1 MVEKSVKDV
10 SDESR
15 LLKKLY
21 FWSFIAFG
29 FVSPFSG
36 IFLKKVLV
44 DNNGETD
51 VMKIGII
58 LSAAPVMGLLA
69 NLIAG
74 IISDK
79 TQKGRHIISWLSL
92 WTCGA
97 ALFVAFAG
105 TQLVMSLS
113 LSYRFIFLFVAIL
126 SYRFSMMPI
135 NALVDSE
142 LMQYLSDHSDR
153 SQYGTYRF
161 WGTIGWAV
169 ATPIMGLALTIALS
183 DLGTYQI
190 GVWNAIDSTSEAGSY
205 ATIFFLGALAYGYFG
220 WLSLK
225 ARGSGVVK
233 KIEVEWSHLME
244 DKTFLIFLV
253 FAFLAGVVENS
264 TSTYLGFFFDDVMDT
279 PLKIGLIFSFWTTLE
294 IPVMKYS
301 KQLINKL
308 GNRGLILLGL
318 LLNSLK
324 LILFSLFTLETPFY
338 LQMLAALI
346 HGPAFAFLFLGT
358 IDTVDKLAHNTLRAT
373 YMSTTSIARY
383 TLAAMVGSV
392 LGAKLIEL
400 FGGAAFM
407 QIGAVAFIILIPIFV
422 FFVKTEEK
430 CKKHLTTGKL

>member
-1 MVEKSVKDV
+1 MIEKSEIEITA
-10 SDESR
+10 ESQ

-36 IFLKKVLV
+36 IFLKKILV
-44 DNNGETD
+44 DSNGETD
-51 VMKIGII
+51 VMKIGVI
-58 LSAAPVMGLLA
+58 LSAAPIMGLLA

-74 IISDK
+74 IVSDR

-92 WTCGA
+92 WTCGT
-97 ALFVAFAG
+97 ALLVAIAG
-105 TQLVMSLS
+105 TNLIMSLP
-113 LSYRFIFLFVAIL
+113 LLYRFIFLFVAVL

-142 LMQYLSDHSDR
+142 LMQFLSNHSDR

-190 GVWNAIDSTSEAGSY
+190 GVWKIVDTTSEASSY
-205 ATIFFLGALAYGYFG
+205 ATVFLLGAIAYGYFG
-220 WLSLK
+220 WLSL
-225 ARGSGVVK
+225 RSTGSGVVK
-233 KIEVEWSHLME
+233 KIEVDWSHLKR
-244 DKTFLIFLV
+244 DKTFLVFLV

-308 GNRGLILLGL
+308 GNRGLIILGL
-318 LLNSLK
+318 LLNALK
-324 LILFSLFTLETPFY
+324 LMMFSLFTLETPFY

-392 LGAKLIEL
+392 IGAKLIDL
-400 FGGAAFM
+400 FGGATFM
-407 QIGAVAFIILIPIFV
+407 QIGAGAFIMLVPIFV
-422 FFVKTEEK
+422 LFVKTEEK
-430 CKKHLTTGKL
+430 SKKDLTLGKH